1 MDDLH
6 CAGYRLTPQREVV
19 LEVLSETREHLT
31 AREILRR
38 ARRRL
43 PRLHKSAVYRALD
56 VLTHLSLVNP
66 IDVGQGEIQYELN
79 TQPHHH
85 HLVCQ
90 QCGKITDVDG
100 QAFNAL
106 DTLLRAEYGFAP
118 FLFHFAIF
126 GVCRECQRQAKKNT
140 RVSLLLTRCAP
151 APSNLTRWSR
161 KST

>member
-1 MDDLH
+1 MNASLLDDLRQ
-6 CAGYRLTPQREVV
+6 AGYRLTPQREAV
-19 LEVLSETREHLT
+19 LAVLSETREHLT

-43 PRLHKSAVYRALD
+43 PRLNKSAVYRALD

-90 QCGKITDVDG
+90 QCGKITDIDG
-100 QAFNAL
+100 HAFNAL
-106 DTLLRAEYGFAP
+106 DKLLRTEYGFAP

-126 GVCRECQRQAKKNT
+126 GVCRECQRAVKKDQ
-140 RVSLLLTRCAP
+140 RVALLLTRCAP
-151 APSNLTRWSR
+151 V
-161 KST
+161 